1 MEEVRSAQRDG
12 LQRGHYTS
20 QRRHC
25 ATGLER
31 QTAFRRR
38 LGAQRDGGQLG
49 VVGEVQRGLREA
61 VVLGGEGRE
70 RGQVAHERCLG
81 GAEVVTVEH
90 DGLKRGQV

>member
-12 LQRGHYTS
+12 LQCGHDPS

>member
-12 LQRGHYTS
+12 LQCGHYTS

-31 QTAFRRR
+31 QTAVRRR